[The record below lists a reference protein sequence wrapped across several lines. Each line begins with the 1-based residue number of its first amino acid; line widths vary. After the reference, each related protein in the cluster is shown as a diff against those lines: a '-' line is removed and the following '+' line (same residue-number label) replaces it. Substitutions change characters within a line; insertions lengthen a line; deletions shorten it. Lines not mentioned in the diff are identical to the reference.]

1 MPQSS
6 FGNVTPDELV
16 KIQRGTTFTNALG
29 LDLAQW
35 RQKKQHTTLY
45 NTVKEW
51 LRIELFYKRE
61 REHSLWRHYYSC
73 YSNLSHCGT

>member
-16 KIQRGTTFTNALG
+16 KIERGTTFTNALG

-35 RQKKQHTTLY
+35 RQKKKTTH
-45 NTVKEW
+45 NTV
-51 LRIELFYKRE
+51 
-61 REHSLWRHYYSC
+61 
-73 YSNLSHCGT
+73 

>member
-6 FGNVTPDELV
+6 FDNVTPDELV

-35 RQKKQHTTLY
+35 RQKKNNTQHCITLLRNGYESNFSINENENTHSGGTT
-45 NTVKEW
+45 TPV
-51 LRIELFYKRE
+51 
-61 REHSLWRHYYSC
+61 
-73 YSNLSHCGT
+73 TQT